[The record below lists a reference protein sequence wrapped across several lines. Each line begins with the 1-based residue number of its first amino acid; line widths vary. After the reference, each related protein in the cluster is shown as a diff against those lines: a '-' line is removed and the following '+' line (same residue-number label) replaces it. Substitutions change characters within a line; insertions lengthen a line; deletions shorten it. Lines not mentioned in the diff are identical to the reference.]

1 MSHLS
6 RGRCKIKDLFT
17 LREVVEQKGLKIK
30 EVKQMRGNYIGRI
43 NCEFVI
49 TDGHGQIAVVDVGN
63 NEYELQM
70 DNWQNSIV
78 GKAGHDGSL
87 LTRDYQTEVHKK
99 EAQLLGGIIA
109 GQEVDSQGYVYL
121 EVHTP

>member
-17 LREVVEQKGLKIK
+17 LKEVVEKMGLKVK
-30 EVKQMRGNYIGRI
+30 EKTKMRGSYIGTI

-49 TDGHGQIAVVDVGN
+49 TDGNGEIAVVDVGN

-70 DNWQNSIV
+70 DNWGNSIV
-78 GKAGHDGSL
+78 GVAGHDGSNL
-87 LTRDYQTEVHKK
+87 SRDYMTEVHKK

-109 GQEVDSQGYVYL
+109 SHEVDAQGYVYL